1 MHVSQLNTKYPI
13 ISLDSKYLCY
23 FSINK
28 NSEIKIEV
36 REANNVFRT
45 ILTLD
50 FDFFDFYPL
59 IHFRILMERNENLKP
74 KEFTLSKFNS
84 SNHTINIYLHNK
96 KMTINYNDSIIQVS
110 FSKLTFPEH
119 LLNFLILNSSHNQ
132 ILNFCKNH

>member
-36 REANNVFRT
+36 REATNVFST
-45 ILTLD
+45 ILTLG

-59 IHFRILMERNENLKP
+59 IHFRILTERNENLKP
-74 KEFTLSKFNS
+74 KEFKINKYSPLNQ
-84 SNHTINIYLHNK
+84 TINIFLHNK
-96 KMTINYNDSIIQVS
+96 KMTINYNDSIIEVS
-110 FSKLTFPEH
+110 FSKLTFPQH

-132 ILNFCKNH
+132 ILSFCNNN